1 MPSSVFNLSS
11 TPRNWVLYALLLG
24 ALTWAC
30 FGNLRFHLLETHDF
44 ETFRDNANVSADFAY
59 FFSAEKE
66 QASGRLLHEFS
77 MWLAHAAW
85 GQNPAAFHLLVVA
98 LHFAASLLL
107 CRTFMRAGAD
117 LELSMLAGL
126 FFLLNV
132 AHFRAVH
139 WLSGFN
145 YVLAFVLTLATVL
158 AYLRFVATGRTPWLA
173 ACYASLVLG
182 AFSHLASLMAWPFCL
197 FLAWQQGH
205 DLRRASRHLAPFALL
220 LAPVLALVL
229 RFTAKR
235 TSTWEAL
242 DFFSVAGLWD
252 LVAGIARS
260 TLFFASRLL
269 STAHWLPLA
278 SHERHTWEFV
288 VGALV
293 LVGLAWLIW
302 KKQGPAALWAGWTLL
317 MLLPFV
323 LLTEESILDLPV
335 GPSRYL
341 YLPSAGTALI
351 IAWALRRAALALPAW
366 RHAILGGTTVALIFS
381 SHHGL
386 HQAEALT
393 YYNSGR
399 TYLAAEDDRTGVAQ
413 LRQAIERAPNRIN
426 LEDAYVRLTMG
437 LMRHPYQTATVLK
450 EALAHFPQNSYLQ
463 VYNLAYNSLHSGF
476 AENGRLNAL
485 KNHVK
490 ASAALAQAYT
500 NLGLGYESLD
510 DLHRAITAY
519 QYALEFAPG
528 QVKALKRLGAIRYKQ
543 GQAGEAVALLQ
554 QAQGAA
560 TDDRGIT
567 YATILALQLDDQFAA
582 AITACQK
589 ALTAKPSADLYNL
602 LGECYEESAQTEPA
616 LAAYRKSLDLDPN
629 FAPAHRGLARLS
641 GQAGHYQ
648 TAFAS
653 IEKIIAL
660 GQADTHDYADL
671 GNLYFRTGARA
682 EAEAAYRE
690 AIHLDPGQAA
700 SHHDLAVVLRTLQRP
715 DEAAEALAR
724 AVALKPDNSEYH
736 YKLGSLALEQKQ
748 IQAAQQNLNTAIE
761 LGTENPYA
769 YLFLGRLYQE
779 QGESEKALHHYTQLL
794 TSPTLNVDGRVRTQ
808 LKTYLQQIDHDEARN
823 LIKRFY

>member
-1 MPSSVFNLSS
+1 MPSSVSNLSS
-11 TPRNWVLYALLLG
+11 TPRNWALYTLLLG

-229 RFTAKR
+229 HFTAKR

-278 SHERHTWEFV
+278 SHERHTWEFA

-351 IAWALRRAALALPAW
+351 IAWALRRTALALPAW

-386 HQAEALT
+386 HQAEALSIYSSAR
-393 YYNSGR
+393 YYIANGNMEVGLER
-399 TYLAAEDDRTGVAQ
+399 LHAVLAGNTAATPLPEVYFRLACIQLYLNKDPDPA
-413 LRQAIERAPNRIN
+413 LR
-426 LEDAYVRLTMG
+426 
-437 LMRHPYQTATVLK
+437 
-450 EALAHFPQNSYLQ
+450 EALALFPDALWLNLVKSLIDQENDSTLIQQRGQNHLAACIEQ
-463 VYNLAYNSLHSGF
+463 AKREGRGNLLATNLASLLHNMGKGYF
-476 AENGRLNAL
+476 RKEDYPRAIHAFERVLEIKPDKQNTR
-485 KNHVK
+485 K
-490 ASAALAQAYT
+490 
-500 NLGLGYESLD
+500 GLGD
-510 DLHRAITAY
+510 
-519 QYALEFAPG
+519 
-528 QVKALKRLGAIRYKQ
+528 
-543 GQAGEAVALLQ
+543 
-554 QAQGAA
+554 
-560 TDDRGIT
+560 T
-567 YATILALQLDDQFAA
+567 YAE
-582 AITACQK
+582 
-589 ALTAKPSADLYNL
+589 
-602 LGECYEESAQTEPA
+602 LGFQ
-616 LAAYRKSLDLDPN
+616 
-629 FAPAHRGLARLS
+629 
-641 GQAGHYQ
+641 
-648 TAFAS
+648 
-653 IEKIIAL
+653 
-660 GQADTHDYADL
+660 
-671 GNLYFRTGARA
+671 YFEQNR
-682 EAEAAYRE
+682 
-690 AIHLDPGQAA
+690 
-700 SHHDLAVVLRTLQRP
+700 HDLAIEAYQQALYLNP
-715 DEAAEALAR
+715 DDRLAR
-724 AVALKPDNSEYH
+724 IS
-736 YKLGSLALEQKQ
+736 LGWLFYFQGRWQEAIDQHRLALEHEVDADAQFALGLAYLANGDDR
-748 IQAAQQNLNTAIE
+748 AAQT
-761 LGTENPYA
+761 TYA
-769 YLFLGRLYQE
+769 QGIRLFGAE
-779 QGESEKALHHYTQLL
+779 DA
-794 TSPTLNVDGRVRTQ
+794 
-808 LKTYLQQIDHDEARN
+808 QQIGALQSLDA
-823 LIKRFY
+823 LIKNSEENIVAREIRMTYWP

>member
-11 TPRNWVLYALLLG
+11 TPRNWALYALLLG

-278 SHERHTWEFV
+278 SHERHTWEFA

-317 MLLPFV
+317 ILLPFV

-351 IAWALRRAALALPAW
+351 IAWALRRTALALPAW

-386 HQAEALT
+386 HQAEALSIYSSAR
-393 YYNSGR
+393 YYIANGNMEVGLER
-399 TYLAAEDDRTGVAQ
+399 LHAVLAGNTAATPLPEVYFHLACIQLYLNKDPDPA
-413 LRQAIERAPNRIN
+413 LR
-426 LEDAYVRLTMG
+426 
-437 LMRHPYQTATVLK
+437 
-450 EALAHFPQNSYLQ
+450 EALALFPDALWLNLVKSLIDQENDSTLIQQRGQNHLAACIEQ
-463 VYNLAYNSLHSGF
+463 ANREGRGNLLATNLASLLHNMGKGYF
-476 AENGRLNAL
+476 RKEDYPRAIHAFERVLEIKPDKQNTR
-485 KNHVK
+485 K
-490 ASAALAQAYT
+490 
-500 NLGLGYESLD
+500 GLGD
-510 DLHRAITAY
+510 
-519 QYALEFAPG
+519 
-528 QVKALKRLGAIRYKQ
+528 
-543 GQAGEAVALLQ
+543 
-554 QAQGAA
+554 
-560 TDDRGIT
+560 T
-567 YATILALQLDDQFAA
+567 YAE
-582 AITACQK
+582 
-589 ALTAKPSADLYNL
+589 
-602 LGECYEESAQTEPA
+602 LGFQ
-616 LAAYRKSLDLDPN
+616 
-629 FAPAHRGLARLS
+629 
-641 GQAGHYQ
+641 
-648 TAFAS
+648 
-653 IEKIIAL
+653 
-660 GQADTHDYADL
+660 
-671 GNLYFRTGARA
+671 YFEQNR
-682 EAEAAYRE
+682 
-690 AIHLDPGQAA
+690 
-700 SHHDLAVVLRTLQRP
+700 HDLAIEAYQQALYLNP
-715 DEAAEALAR
+715 DDRLAR
-724 AVALKPDNSEYH
+724 IS
-736 YKLGSLALEQKQ
+736 LGWLFYFQGRWQEAIDQHRLALEHEVDADAQFTLSLAYRANGDDR
-748 IQAAQQNLNTAIE
+748 AAQT
-761 LGTENPYA
+761 TYA
-769 YLFLGRLYQE
+769 QGIRLFGAE
-779 QGESEKALHHYTQLL
+779 DA
-794 TSPTLNVDGRVRTQ
+794 
-808 LKTYLQQIDHDEARN
+808 QQIGALQSLDA
-823 LIKRFY
+823 LIKNSEENIVAREIRMTYWP